1 MSYDN
6 YIEKL
11 SEMEAEKKPYSNWKS
26 QENIH
31 DKLCIPEKL
40 KEIEIRYNNL
50 IDELK
55 EIV

>member
-1 MSYDN
+1 M
-6 YIEKL
+6 K
-11 SEMEAEKKPYSNWKS
+11 AEKKPYSNWKS

-50 IDELK
+50 IYELK
-55 EIV
+55 ETVL